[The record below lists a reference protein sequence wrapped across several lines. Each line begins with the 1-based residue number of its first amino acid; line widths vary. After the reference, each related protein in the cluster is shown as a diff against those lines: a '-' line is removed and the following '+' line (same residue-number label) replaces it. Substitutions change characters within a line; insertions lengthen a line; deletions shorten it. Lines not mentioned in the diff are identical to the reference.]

1 MEPFEFWAN
10 HPLQTDPN
18 FSKTYAKY
26 KRFNHH
32 YHYLACL
39 FKIEDNCFKLV
50 SQGRNPINLTPLS

>member
-32 YHYLACL
+32 YLYLACL
-39 FKIEDNCFKLV
+39 FKIQDLHKFV